1 MGQNGWLGWNGWKG
15 WAGACLSKIINW
27 FLVVKFLTRTCFN
40 MLVNVGHVFHDGV
53 CGHHV
58 AYDIFPF
65 FGGGGRNNNSSTW
78 LRNKGLGYLAGLTE
92 PDVTSI

>member
-1 MGQNGWLGWNGWKG
+1 
-15 WAGACLSKIINW
+15 
-27 FLVVKFLTRTCFN
+27 

-65 FGGGGRNNNSSTW
+65 FLGGGRNNNSSTW

>member
-1 MGQNGWLGWNGWKG
+1 
-15 WAGACLSKIINW
+15 
-27 FLVVKFLTRTCFN
+27 

-65 FGGGGRNNNSSTW
+65 FLGGQGGTIIHQ
-78 LRNKGLGYLAGLTE
+78 LG
-92 PDVTSI
+92 

>member
-1 MGQNGWLGWNGWKG
+1 
-15 WAGACLSKIINW
+15 
-27 FLVVKFLTRTCFN
+27 

-65 FGGGGRNNNSSTW
+65 LGGAGRNNNSSTW

>member
-1 MGQNGWLGWNGWKG
+1 
-15 WAGACLSKIINW
+15 
-27 FLVVKFLTRTCFN
+27 

-65 FGGGGRNNNSSTW
+65 FLGGGRNNNSSTW
-78 LRNKGLGYLAGLTE
+78 LRNKGLGYLDGLNE
-92 PDVTSI
+92 PDVT